1 MMSIYAWKITAS
13 DKAAIEGITT
23 LEGLEKA
30 LAVSNLPLTR
40 SPNEIVT
47 QTRLM
52 EHEGQGVYK
61 HNVEGERWTLLW
73 VALR

>member
-1 MMSIYAWKITAS
+1 LSIYAWKITTP
-13 DKAAIEGITT
+13 DKAVIEGITT

-30 LAVSNLPLTR
+30 LTALDLPRTG
-40 SPNEIVT
+40 SPNEIVS

-61 HNVEGERWTLLW
+61 HNVDGEQWTLLW

>member
-1 MMSIYAWKITAS
+1 MSIYAWKITPS

-23 LEGLEKA
+23 LEGLEDVLKA
-30 LAVSNLPLTR
+30 SDLPLTR
-40 SPNEIVT
+40 SPKDIVA

-61 HNVEGERWTLLW
+61 HRSDGEQWTLLW